1 MLPANLSLDAICLA
15 GFFLGM
21 AAAYLAGSINF
32 SILLFLLLG
41 RNDPRKSFSG
51 NAGASNVY
59 RQAGLPLA
67 AMVLLLDVG
76 RAAAVA
82 LLARHFWADSL
93 VPWAGWALIMGN
105 RMPCFHGFK
114 GGKGVANYI
123 GFCGVLLP
131 LGTAVALAAYLLVFA
146 LFRISFLGSFG
157 MLTVLA
163 AVGLMHWWPD
173 PLGMAAVAITIGSIV
188 WFHRANIT
196 GFRANR
202 H

>member
-1 MLPANLSLDAICLA
+1 MLPANLSVDAIGLA

-41 RNDPRKSFSG
+41 RTDPRKSFSG
-51 NAGASNVY
+51 NAGVSNVY

-82 LLARHFWADSL
+82 LLATRFWADSL
-93 VPWAGWALIMGN
+93 VPWAGLALIMGN

-131 LGTAVALAAYLLVFA
+131 LGTAVALVAYLLVFA
-146 LFRISFLGSFG
+146 FFRISFLGSFG
-157 MLTVLA
+157 LLSVLA
-163 AVGLMHWWPD
+163 LFGLMHWWPD
-173 PLGMAAVAITIGSIV
+173 PLGMAAVVLTVGAIV
-188 WFHRANIT
+188 WFHSANIT
-196 GFRANR
+196 GFMADRR
-202 H
+202 